1 MKARIAAALAVMGLI
16 GLGGAALAED
26 EKDRPNVAQPSYAG
40 LTPAQNRALAM
51 PKGPRPGIYTMR
63 SLHSGNC
70 VIVTGFAGAVD
81 TRTRVYQATC
91 PQREANPGYYEFI
104 FLPHPAGGYTI
115 RTLIGGGEGGRAEVP
130 GQLSNCL
137 SVAQG
142 VVFGPARI
150 EPRGCEV
157 PNGAG
162 WEGTGAP
169 GQRFYVQPSQGAWTL
184 VVADYDGDNAQC
196 IAAQGGSS
204 EPQTDYIQWDCN
216 GNADQ
221 RFLLTWIGPLAA
233 NVEAGTLA
241 RSGWFPFGDGPYHLT
256 PANGVDLSG
265 ANYAA
270 FETADDN
277 GEYCMRRCAELAE
290 CKAWTWTGPGYVGAD
305 PPKCNWQHA
314 AGTPI
319 NRGPASYA
327 KLISGIVR
335 Q

>member
-63 SLHSGNC
+63 ALHSGKC
-70 VIVTGFAGAVD
+70 VMVTSLAGRYIADGVRLVQDACLNVLSAPDYLDFYGF
-81 TRTRVYQATC
+81 T
-91 PQREANPGYYEFI
+91 

-115 RTLIGGGEGGRAEVP
+115 RTVFGGRAAVP

-162 WEGTGAP
+162 WESAGIP
-169 GQRFYVQPSQGAWTL
+169 GQRFKVTPRQDAWEISI
-184 VVADYDGDNAQC
+184 ADLEGDNTQC

-221 RFLLTWIGPLAA
+221 RFMLTWVGPLAA
-233 NVEAGTLA
+233 DVEAGTMA

-270 FETADDN
+270 FETINDN
-277 GEYCMRRCAELAE
+277 GEFCMRRCAELSE
-290 CKAWTWTGPGYVGAD
+290 CKAWTWTGPAFIGND
-305 PPKCNWQHA
+305 PPQCYWKHA

-335 Q
+335 L